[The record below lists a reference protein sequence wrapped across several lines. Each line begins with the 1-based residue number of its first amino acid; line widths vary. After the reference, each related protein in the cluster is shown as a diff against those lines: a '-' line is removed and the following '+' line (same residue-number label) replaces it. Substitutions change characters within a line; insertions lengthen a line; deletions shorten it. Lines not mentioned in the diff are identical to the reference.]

1 MIQPK
6 SNTKKATQ
14 DYASDPTFS
23 QFYQTTNTP
32 SDKPNVCTKTA
43 KYIVVLCCWRV
54 VSVVF
59 FQTLTERMIIGI
71 GWRGWLSGLDGE
83 DAWER
88 TARPGS
94 EAEADISW
102 KVGYGTVEAVAECSV
117 GMGVEIAVDAEEEV
131 AVIIYGSCFESE
143 IGREQPG
150 VVVVNLLERVL

>member
-1 MIQPK
+1 MFAPKQPNI
-6 SNTKKATQ
+6 SL
-14 DYASDPTFS
+14 
-23 QFYQTTNTP
+23 FY
-32 SDKPNVCTKTA
+32 
-43 KYIVVLCCWRV
+43 VVDELLVSSFFRLWR
-54 VSVVF
+54 
-59 FQTLTERMIIGI
+59 
-71 GWRGWLSGLDGE
+71 RGWLSGLDGE